1 VCDIFIFVPLPRIER
16 DGGTLSG
23 RDFRWDRR
31 RDVYIWPNDK
41 VLHELLSKSA
51 LFAFLINPNNQAAN
65 KYTNW
70 QLYSPPSSRQCPDH

>member
-16 DGGTLSG
+16 DGGTFSR

-65 KYTNW
+65 KYTN
-70 QLYSPPSSRQCPDH
+70 LA